1 MLADLVLSEQV
12 FENLKEQTELYRE
25 FLHRYDG
32 LSANDTMKHAMTDM
46 AFAITGR
53 VWTDLPTD
61 TRGKCFFCIGGINAI
76 NPVSATAVTNE
87 IAVYVEEL
95 KDQDYFRIPPDE
107 GAFYDMDGTARACRL
122 RRDPHGLQRID
133 GLLQRTVERAADR
146 PRRSSQGAETTPAEC
161 SMEIAI

>member
-1 MLADLVLSEQV
+1 M

-95 KDQDYFRIPPDE
+95 KEQDYSRIFPDE
-107 GAFYDMDGTARACRL
+107 GAFYDMDGSRMEPLVLADYDEIYMDFNGSMAFFNAQWKERL
-122 RRDPHGLQRID
+122 TDPAVLPK
-133 GLLQRTVERAADR
+133 VPK
-146 PRRSSQGAETTPAEC
+146 PRRRSAAHGDC
-161 SMEIAI
+161 DLMGV